1 MTWEDIIDLEK
12 KKDYYKKLK
21 EEIDKRYETT
31 TVFPEKQN
39 IFKAF
44 SLTKL
49 DNLKVVILGQDPYHG
64 FGQAQGLAFSTPS
77 NIKNPPSMQNILKEI
92 ENDLGKKSIC
102 EDGDL
107 TPWAKQG
114 VLLLNTIL
122 TVEEAKPKSHHN
134 LGWEVFT
141 DNIIKYISDNCK
153 DTIFILW
160 GSPAISKTKLID
172 RKKHHILTAPH
183 PSPLSSYRGFFGCKH
198 FSKTNEILINLKKEP
213 IIW

>member
-12 KKDYYKKLK
+12 QKDYYKSLEK
-21 EEIDKRYETT
+21 EINKRYETT

-64 FGQAQGLAFSTPS
+64 FGQAQGLAFSTPA

-92 ENDLGKKSIC
+92 QSDLGKKSIC

-141 DNIIKYISDNCK
+141 DNIIKYISDNCE

-198 FSKTNEILINLKKEP
+198 FSKTNEILLNLKKEP

>member
-12 KKDYYKKLK
+12 QKDYYKSLEK
-21 EEIDKRYETT
+21 EINKRYETT

-49 DNLKVVILGQDPYHG
+49 ENLKVVILGQDPYHG
-64 FGQAQGLAFSTPS
+64 FGQAQGLAFSTPA

-92 ENDLGKKSIC
+92 QSDLGKKSIC

-122 TVEEAKPKSHHN
+122 TVEETKPKSHHN

-141 DNIIKYISDNCK
+141 DNIIKYISDNCE

-172 RKKHHILTAPH
+172 IKKHHILMAPH

-198 FSKTNEILINLKKEP
+198 FSKTNDILKSLNKES

>member
-12 KKDYYKKLK
+12 QKDYYKSLEK
-21 EEIDKRYETT
+21 EINKRYETT

-64 FGQAQGLAFSTPS
+64 FGQAQGLAFSTPA

-92 ENDLGKKSIC
+92 QSDLGKKSIC

-141 DNIIKYISDNCK
+141 DNIIKYISDNCE

-198 FSKTNEILINLKKEP
+198 FFSNK
-213 IIW
+213 